1 MNWILHL
8 IPMVVNVATRI
19 GDAVRRR
26 RRERAEQEV
35 ADRRDGVDLSGDVV
49 YINPSELRGKT
60 NGDR

>member
-35 ADRRDGVDLSGDVV
+35 ADRRDGVDLSSDVV
-49 YINPSELRGKT
+49 YISPSELRGKT
-60 NGDR
+60 NGD